1 MNEDE
6 DERSESESSE
16 CLSVAKAL
24 EVYNGIIASLDAWV
38 RYRSLNNAI
47 EYLKEMECRDSKIF
61 TLIVLLCSVMAS
73 KTVRLKQV

>member
-24 EVYNGIIASLDAWV
+24 EMYNGIIASLDA
-38 RYRSLNNAI
+38 
-47 EYLKEMECRDSKIF
+47 
-61 TLIVLLCSVMAS
+61 
-73 KTVRLKQV
+73 

>member
-24 EVYNGIIASLDAWV
+24 KVYNCIFASLDAWV
-38 RYRSLNNAI
+38 RYAHPR
-47 EYLKEMECRDSKIF
+47 
-61 TLIVLLCSVMAS
+61 TL
-73 KTVRLKQV
+73 